1 MGNLIRKPGEDYII
15 LSDDI
20 LNRCRTRA
28 GFKDDEIRNEHK
40 KFFSIAQDGRL
51 KKSHM
56 EKLLGDYL
64 PKAKA
69 QHSKY
74 FSDCVF
80 SAIDTNNDG
89 YIDFLEYL
97 MSIKFFRTESPIEKA
112 DLVFRIMDTNADN
125 QVSKE
130 EIERLLKCLQE
141 LHKSLTND
149 PSIDATSNGS
159 KSAAHEIFEKLDED
173 KSGFIGISE
182 FKDGWLKNETIRALF
197 NF

>member
-1 MGNLIRKPGEDYII
+1 MAPNG
-15 LSDDI
+15 
-20 LNRCRTRA
+20 
-28 GFKDDEIRNEHK
+28 H
-40 KFFSIAQDGRL
+40 L
-51 KKSHM
+51 KECHM
-56 EKLLGDYL
+56 EKLLSDYL
-64 PKAKA
+64 PKEKT

-74 FSDCVF
+74 FSNCVF

-112 DLVFRIMDTNADN
+112 DFIFRIMDKNGDN

-141 LHKSLTND
+141 LHKSLTNNHA
-149 PSIDATSNGS
+149 IGETSDGPT
-159 KSAAHEIFEKLDED
+159 SAAHTIFEKLDED
-173 KSGFIGISE
+173 KSNFIGISE
-182 FKDGWLKNETIRALF
+182 FKDAWLKNETIRALF